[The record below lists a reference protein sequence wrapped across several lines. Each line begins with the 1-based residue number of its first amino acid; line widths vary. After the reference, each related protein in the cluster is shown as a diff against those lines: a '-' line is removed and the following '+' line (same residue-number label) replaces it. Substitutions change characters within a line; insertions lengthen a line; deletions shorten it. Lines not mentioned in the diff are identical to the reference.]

1 MGRNSGKNLR
11 TRAIRR
17 FVYKQ
22 ANLGVRRSFGCRVYA
37 RTDLD
42 EGRIMFARI
51 ALTPDE
57 YWRLAWLLSLAGIY
71 FTGHFMLEL
80 PNEKKD
86 EQDEL

>member
-1 MGRNSGKNLR
+1 
-11 TRAIRR
+11 
-17 FVYKQ
+17 
-22 ANLGVRRSFGCRVYA
+22 
-37 RTDLD
+37 
-42 EGRIMFARI
+42 MFARI